1 MRCLIID
8 AEGMG
13 LDMALRFA
21 DTGHDVRWFKYQEP
35 NKPPTKDGQGFKG
48 FKIVTDWREHMP
60 WAKDGLIITTGN
72 WRFLHE
78 LDRYRDLGYKIF
90 SPTVASAALE
100 IDRAKGMEAMKSVGI
115 EIAPYHTFKS
125 LQEAQAF
132 ARKSDQC
139 WVFKTLGSEGDKSL
153 SFVSCSPAEMVG
165 WIQNKIDRGMVLKG
179 PCMLQEKIDM
189 LAEVGVSGWFGPD
202 GFLPDKWNSCW
213 EHKKLMDG
221 EVGPNTGEMGTV
233 TQYME
238 KDKLAAEMLMPMTP
252 ILQALGHRG
261 DFALGAGIDTKGRA
275 WPFEWTSRLG
285 WPAFFIQMASHKG
298 DPVQWMRDLLD
309 GKDSLRVSY
318 DVAVGVVMAQP
329 MFPYGK
335 SPPELVEGNPIEG
348 MDEAGDNIH
357 PIGVMIGR
365 GPKMKGGK
373 VVDGPIYQTTGE
385 YVAVATGLGKT
396 VTKARGVAYKAVDTL
411 KYANGMH
418 RTDIGCKLEK
428 ALPTLH
434 KFGYVTS
441 TRWD

>member
-13 LDMALRFA
+13 LDIALRFA
-21 DTGHDVRWFKYQEP
+21 DAGNDVRWFKYQEP

-48 FKIVTDWREHMP
+48 FKIVTDWREHLP
-60 WAKDGLIITTGN
+60 WAREGLILTTGN

-132 ARKSDQC
+132 ARKHDDC
-139 WVFKTLGSEGDKSL
+139 FVFKTMGDEGDKSL

-189 LAEVGVSGWFGPD
+189 LAEFGVSGWFGPD
-202 GFLPDKWNSCW
+202 GFLPDRFQENV
-213 EHKKLMDG
+213 EHKKLFEG
-221 EVGPNTGEMGTV
+221 EIGPATGEMCNV
-233 TQYME
+233 ASYVQ
-238 KDKLAAEMLMPMTP
+238 DSKLAKDMLLPMAP

-261 DFALGAGIDTKGRA
+261 DFAIGVGIDKKGKA
-275 WPFEWTSRLG
+275 WPFEFTARLG

-298 DPVQWMRDLLD
+298 DPAQWMRDLLD
-309 GKDSLRVSY
+309 GKDSLKVTNG
-318 DVAVGVVMAQP
+318 VAIGVVMGQP

-335 SPPELVEGNPIEG
+335 SPPEKVEGNPIEG
-348 MDEAGDNIH
+348 IDEIGDAAH

-365 GPKMKGGK
+365 GPKMKDGK
-373 VVDGPIYQTTGE
+373 VVDGPTYQTTGE
-385 YVAVATGLGKT
+385 YVMVVTGMGRT
-396 VTKARGVAYKAVDTL
+396 IAKARDVAYGAVDKVKFPDAMFRRDAGL
-411 KYANGMH
+411 
-418 RTDIGCKLEK
+418 KLEK
-428 ALPTLH
+428 ALPALH
-434 KFGYVTS
+434 GFGFAS
-441 TRWD
+441 TMEWD